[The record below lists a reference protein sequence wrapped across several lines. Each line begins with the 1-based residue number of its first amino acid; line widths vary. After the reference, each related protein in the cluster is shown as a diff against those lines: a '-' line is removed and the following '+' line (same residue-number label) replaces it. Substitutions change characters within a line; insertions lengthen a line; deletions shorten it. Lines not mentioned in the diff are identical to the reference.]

1 MEVNDMQVIYDSKG
15 NIFMQ
20 GNGFPEPDGELSYM
34 TISIP
39 SGRYLKTIDTSKD
52 PVEPVFAE
60 YPKSEMQLMR
70 EQLEQQQA
78 DLDYLKLLSDEE
90 EE

>member
-1 MEVNDMQVIYDSKG
+1 MQVIYDSKG
-15 NIFMQ
+15 TIFMQ
-20 GNGFPEPDGELSYM
+20 GSGFSKPEGNLVYIEVSVPDNQ
-34 TISIP
+34 
-39 SGRYLKTIDTSKD
+39 YLVKIDTSKD

-78 DLDYLKLLSDEE
+78 DLDYLKLLSGDEE
-90 EE
+90 E

>member
-1 MEVNDMQVIYDSKG
+1 MQVIYDSKG
-15 NIFMQ
+15 TIFMQ
-20 GNGFPEPDGELSYM
+20 GSGFSKPEGNLVYMEVSVPDNQ
-34 TISIP
+34 
-39 SGRYLKTIDTSKD
+39 YLVKIDTSKD

-78 DLDYLKLLSDEE
+78 DLDYLKLLSGDEE
-90 EE
+90 E

>member
-1 MEVNDMQVIYDSKG
+1 MQVIYDSKG
-15 NIFMQ
+15 TIFMQ
-20 GNGFPEPDGELSYM
+20 GSGFSKPEGNLVYMEVSVPDNQ
-34 TISIP
+34 
-39 SGRYLKTIDTSKD
+39 YLAKIDTSKD

-78 DLDYLKLLSDEE
+78 DLDYLKLLSGDEE
-90 EE
+90 E